1 MAQQINLL
9 TPILLAPKRYFSAAA
24 MAQALG
30 LLLLGALLLGGW
42 LLWQARQTR
51 LSYQQI
57 QAEAQTERQVLMDA
71 LMRLPGNT
79 DPAVLNQQLGQL
91 QQGLQQRRQ
100 TLDELTRGQAQPGQ
114 SHSDLLR
121 LLARSVPPPVWL
133 TELRWS
139 SGRLEL
145 QGLTL
150 EPAALQPWVQQLAAH
165 PLLKGQQLAAVN
177 VERLGA
183 EAGSGGG
190 SSLAAG
196 SAAGVAARGA
206 ARPRWRFTLV
216 SASQAAPSSAQ
227 AAAPTVPPAA
237 AKASAP

>member
-9 TPILLAPKRYFSAAA
+9 TPILLAPKRYFSATA
-24 MAQALG
+24 MVQALG
-30 LLLLGALLLGGW
+30 LLLLGALLIGAW
-42 LLWQARQTR
+42 LQLQAQQTR
-51 LSYQQI
+51 QSYQQI
-57 QAEAQTERQVLMDA
+57 QADANSERQVLMDA

-79 DPAVLNQQLGQL
+79 DPAVLNQQLTAAR
-91 QQGLQQRRQ
+91 QGLQLRRQ
-100 TLDELTRGQAQPGQ
+100 TLDELTRGQAVTGQ

-133 TELRWS
+133 TELRWNG
-139 SGRLEL
+139 GRLEL

-177 VERLGA
+177 VERLAAGA
-183 EAGSGGG
+183 GDAAG
-190 SSLAAG
+190 LAAG
-196 SAAGVAARGA
+196 SEAGPATRRA

-216 SASQAAPSSAQ
+216 SANPTPSAA
-227 AAAPTVPPAA
+227 
-237 AKASAP
+237 ASAP